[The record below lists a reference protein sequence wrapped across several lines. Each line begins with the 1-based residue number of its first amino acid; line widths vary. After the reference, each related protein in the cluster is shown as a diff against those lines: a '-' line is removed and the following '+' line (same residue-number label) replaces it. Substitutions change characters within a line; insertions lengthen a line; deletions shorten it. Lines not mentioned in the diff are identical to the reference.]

1 MNTAEITSM
10 IIQFYIYHTRSVDTF
25 VTLKQT
31 HNYRFYMLT
40 VECCR
45 QVGQCAAVFSSS
57 FLCSVQI
64 QVKSYLLRNE
74 IGIGNQDYRDSS
86 TGTVE

>member
-1 MNTAEITSM
+1 MNTAEITRYDYP
-10 IIQFYIYHTRSVDTF
+10 ILYILYEKCRYLCYFEANLQLSFLH
-25 VTLKQT
+25 
-31 HNYRFYMLT
+31 
-40 VECCR
+40 VECR
-45 QVGQCAAVFSSS
+45 QQAGQCAAVFSFS